1 MHPVAN
7 VGEKEPK
14 NRWFWTKRGDAR
26 AHARG
31 AEHRRVG
38 GVGDRKALRCGGGNA
53 ALQVGRAG
61 GADGEEAEHV
71 PEGALGDDG

>member
-1 MHPVAN
+1 LHPVAN

-14 NRWFWTKRGDAR
+14 NRWFLTKRGDAR

-31 AEHRRVG
+31 AEHRRV